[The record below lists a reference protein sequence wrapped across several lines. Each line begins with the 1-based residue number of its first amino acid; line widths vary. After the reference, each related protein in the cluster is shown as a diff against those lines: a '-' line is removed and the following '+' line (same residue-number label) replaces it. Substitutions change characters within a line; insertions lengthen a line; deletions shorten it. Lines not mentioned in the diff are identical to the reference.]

1 MKLIRYVIQA
11 LVIYFFIIVIKILG
25 KNLSILLISF
35 IFKKFGTFFR
45 SKEIIDNNLNIISK
59 DFSKKEKN
67 IIRSNMWINYASTF
81 VEYFFLKKFR
91 FNDDH
96 IKIRGNE
103 YLKKIIEKKEK
114 AVFISGHFSNFELMS
129 MELTKK
135 GIELATIYRPL
146 NNYFINPIMENIRR
160 GYVCKNQIKKGLAGV
175 KETIKYLNDGKSVAL
190 MVDQRVSEGERIPFF
205 EKPALTST
213 LPAQLALKFKC
224 NIIPI
229 YIFRKNKNYEMEI
242 YPPIEIQKNNLSE
255 DYEKNKLMISSKINS
270 IIEEMVKRD
279 PSQWILTH
287 NRWK

>member
-1 MKLIRYVIQA
+1 MKLVRYVIQA

-91 FNDDH
+91 LNDDH

-146 NNYFINPIMENIRR
+146 NNYLINPIMENIRR

-242 YPPIEIQKNNLSE
+242 YPPIEIQK
-255 DYEKNKLMISSKINS
+255 K
-270 IIEEMVKRD
+270 
-279 PSQWILTH
+279 
-287 NRWK
+287 

>member
-1 MKLIRYVIQA
+1 MKLVRYVIQA

-91 FNDDH
+91 LNDDH

-146 NNYFINPIMENIRR
+146 NNYLINPIMENIRR

-242 YPPIEIQKNNLSE
+242 YPPIEIQKYNLSE
-255 DYEKNKLMISSKINS
+255 DYEKNKLIISSKINS

>member
-1 MKLIRYVIQA
+1 MKLVRYVIQA

-91 FNDDH
+91 LNDDH

-146 NNYFINPIMENIRR
+146 NNYLINPIMENIRR

>member
-1 MKLIRYVIQA
+1 
-11 LVIYFFIIVIKILG
+11 
-25 KNLSILLISF
+25 
-35 IFKKFGTFFR
+35 
-45 SKEIIDNNLNIISK
+45 
-59 DFSKKEKN
+59 
-67 IIRSNMWINYASTF
+67 
-81 VEYFFLKKFR
+81 
-91 FNDDH
+91 
-96 IKIRGNE
+96 
-103 YLKKIIEKKEK
+103 
-114 AVFISGHFSNFELMS
+114 
-129 MELTKK
+129 
-135 GIELATIYRPL
+135 
-146 NNYFINPIMENIRR
+146 MENIRR

-242 YPPIEIQKNNLSE
+242 YPPIEIQKYNLSE
-255 DYEKNKLMISSKINS
+255 DYEKNKLIISSKINS

>member
-1 MKLIRYVIQA
+1 
-11 LVIYFFIIVIKILG
+11 
-25 KNLSILLISF
+25 
-35 IFKKFGTFFR
+35 
-45 SKEIIDNNLNIISK
+45 
-59 DFSKKEKN
+59 
-67 IIRSNMWINYASTF
+67 
-81 VEYFFLKKFR
+81 
-91 FNDDH
+91 
-96 IKIRGNE
+96 
-103 YLKKIIEKKEK
+103 
-114 AVFISGHFSNFELMS
+114 
-129 MELTKK
+129 
-135 GIELATIYRPL
+135 
-146 NNYFINPIMENIRR
+146 
-160 GYVCKNQIKKGLAGV
+160 
-175 KETIKYLNDGKSVAL
+175 